1 VRARKPE
8 QGTKPKLFYIDAE
21 EANIV
26 PTLARQDTGMLWAT
40 MPQGDD
46 WRGPIKIGEGRMA
59 SALMQSSSAPREVY
73 NTPQRVPWHWQ
84 VPAYLLTKAIGTGMF
99 IILASLALLG
109 ANFPNAFGLVT
120 LFWSLVLVGIT
131 TALLVWDLDRPE
143 RFLKIIFQPQWRS
156 WLTRGAF
163 ILMGFSLVDG
173 LYFLASLF
181 NQPAWQGVLAWLG
194 IPLAILSAVYTAFL
208 FAQAEGRDLWQSTL
222 LPWHLFV
229 QAIMAGA
236 AGMLIMNAL
245 IGIESE
251 FTGPLALILFVSLA
265 VNALLVLG
273 AEFAIP
279 HASQPA
285 LAAAHMITH
294 GRYAG
299 WYWGSILIGA
309 LAPLVMLI
317 VAGSSP
323 LALATAGALAL
334 VGLFMYE
341 WAFVMA
347 PQQVPN
353 N

>member
-1 VRARKPE
+1 
-8 QGTKPKLFYIDAE
+8 
-21 EANIV
+21 
-26 PTLARQDTGMLWAT
+26 MC
-40 MPQGDD
+40 
-46 WRGPIKIGEGRMA
+46 
-59 SALMQSSSAPREVY
+59 SSD
-73 NTPQRVPWHWQ
+73 
-84 VPAYLLTKAIGTGMF
+84 
-99 IILASLALLG
+99 
-109 ANFPNAFGLVT
+109 
-120 LFWSLVLVGIT
+120 LVGIT

-163 ILMGFSLVDG
+163 ILMGFSLVGG
-173 LYFLASLF
+173 LYFLATLF
-181 NQPAWQGVLAWLG
+181 NQSGWQDVLAWLG

-323 LALATAGALAL
+323 LVLATAGALSL
-334 VGLFMYE
+334 IGLFMYE